1 MRTMTMFID
10 EQHTAFGGGGGGGGG
25 GSSPQSLSSY
35 GGSYGAGGSN
45 VGSFSST
52 SSSSY
57 SSSSSGSS
65 SSSSSSSMYSLS
77 SGSSS
82 FGLSARGSSSGLT
95 ASSSSFASP
104 SSTVGSSSY
113 SLSSGS
119 SWSSASSSSGSGLKA
134 AASTVNNWSNTV
146 SNGLDILKGAAHYD
160 SAKILSAG
168 ATAAASTLTRGVAAK
183 LPGRVDYA
191 LSLQGRAPIN
201 TSSVSSLYGSLSQR
215 AALQT
220 PTGLQNYQ
228 LSHFSANAKS
238 SQQIA
243 AAAKAATPAYTAGSW
258 LGRAGAAVTVGA
270 GAFDG
275 YANSLRTGLGRAI
288 DTAAGAVK
296 QADNL
301 AAQGVGGL
309 VGGLSLSWNP
319 VTLPAAPM
327 GIAAGAIGAGTLY
340 QDRSWDKAFNS
351 MIDNAASWLQ
361 GKFGTSGT
369 GAQVIAPQSLSATRS
384 TPLSLHSVGW
394 APQTSVPSV
403 MRR

>member
-1 MRTMTMFID
+1 MMRKTMPTD
-10 EQHTAFGGGGGGGGG
+10 EMYAAYGGDGGGGGG
-25 GSSPQSLSSY
+25 GSSTSGSESYFGGGYSGDGFAGLS
-35 GGSYGAGGSN
+35 GTG
-45 VGSFSST
+45 
-52 SSSSY
+52 Y
-57 SSSSSGSS
+57 SSSSSSD
-65 SSSSSSSMYSLS
+65 SSSSSSMYSLS

-119 SWSSASSSSGSGLKA
+119 SWSSASSSRGSGLKA

-146 SNGLDILKGAAHYD
+146 SNALDIGKGLAHTR
-160 SAKILSAG
+160 SASFLSAG
-168 ATAAASTLTRGVAAK
+168 ATAAASTLTRGAAAN

-191 LSLQGRAPIN
+191 LSLQGRSPIN
-201 TSSVSSLYGSLSQR
+201 TSSVSSLFSGLSQR

-228 LSHFSANAKS
+228 LSQFSANAKS

-275 YANSLRTGLGRAI
+275 YANSLRTGLGRTI
-288 DTAAGAVK
+288 DSIFGGIK

-301 AAQGVGGL
+301 AAQGVGGFL
-309 VGGLSLSWNP
+309 GGLT
-319 VTLPAAPM
+319 VFTPAAPAAPV
-327 GIAAGAIGAGTLY
+327 IAAGGAIGAGTWY
-340 QDRSWDKAFNS
+340 QDSKLDKAVNRAVDGFAGMAHNF
-351 MIDNAASWLQ
+351 
-361 GKFGTSGT
+361 FGTS
-369 GAQVIAPQSLSATRS
+369 VSVN
-384 TPLSLHSVGW
+384 SVGW
-394 APQTSVPSV
+394 APQTSVPSF